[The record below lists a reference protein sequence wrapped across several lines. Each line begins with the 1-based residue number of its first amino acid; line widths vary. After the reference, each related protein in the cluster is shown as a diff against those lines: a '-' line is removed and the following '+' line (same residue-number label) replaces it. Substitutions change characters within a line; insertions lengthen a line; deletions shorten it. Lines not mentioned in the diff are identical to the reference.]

1 MSGFSPA
8 FDRLGAAYAAISAQ
22 RQEALADLLPAAE
35 WSADLTTG
43 TYTQGTV
50 TVKVALL
57 GSFAEESCSWL
68 WGWANPQFGP
78 EHPAV
83 VDPSAIG
90 ARLAIPEL
98 TTPELD
104 LTWYDG
110 PAHNGGDIIAMATTG
125 LVDSPGVIPGGY
137 EGGVAYFAIQD
148 PAASV
153 PGWDSLSAPRMITS
167 GITLFPADHRLT
179 VARFFSHHRLAYRET
194 ETSIVATLPEGGTCT
209 AEFDDDDR
217 FISMS
222 MEVSAAR

>member
-22 RQEALADLLPAAE
+22 QQESLVDFLPAAD
-35 WSADLTTG
+35 WSADLAAG
-43 TYTQGTV
+43 TYTQGDV
-50 TVKVALL
+50 TLKVALL
-57 GSFAEESCSWL
+57 GSFAEESRSWL

-83 VDPSAIG
+83 ASPRDIG

-98 TTPELD
+98 TSPELD

-110 PAHNGGDIIAMATTG
+110 PARSGGDIVAMATTG
-125 LVDSPGVIPGGY
+125 LLGSPGAIPGGY

-148 PAASV
+148 PSAPV

-167 GITLFPADHRLT
+167 GLTLFPSDHRLT
-179 VARFFSHHRLAYRET
+179 VARFFSHHHLPYHET
-194 ETSIVATLPEGGTCT
+194 ETSIVAALPEGGACT

-217 FISMS
+217 FISLS
-222 MEVSAAR
+222 MELAAR